1 MTLLE
6 DLLMLILY
14 IFDRQRYWYQ
24 HRATVVEG
32 KECSYPLDITA
43 LRGRAF
49 TSLGR
54 ICGFLAED
62 K

>member
-1 MTLLE
+1 
-6 DLLMLILY
+6 MLIQY
-14 IFDRQRYWYQ
+14 IFDGQRYWYQ

-49 TSLGR
+49 TSLDR